1 MGGTLMTTLLRNL
14 LDREMQELP
23 DKIAHHID
31 DENLTYKAARQLVS
45 YLMTLDPQLDRPI
58 VIVNIGTDRSTG
70 DSLGPLVGSFLKEKQ
85 RLMPDMY
92 VYGTLDDPVHAT
104 NIARYI
110 EDIMNTHSNPIIIAV
125 DACLGQAK
133 NVGNLNLG
141 IGPVKP
147 GAGVKKDLPSVG
159 HIYMTGTVNV
169 GGYLEYLVLQ
179 NTRLNLV
186 MKLAKSISDTICKAY
201 YKIQTHKNKVPSH

>member
-1 MGGTLMTTLLRNL
+1 MTTLLKKFLN
-14 LDREMQELP
+14 RELQELP
-23 DKIAHHID
+23 DKTAHHID
-31 DENLTYKAARQLVS
+31 DKDLTYKATNQLVS
-45 YLMTLDPQLDRPI
+45 YLMTLNPQLDQPI
-58 VIVNIGTDRSTG
+58 VVVNIGTDRSTG

-85 RLMPDMY
+85 HLIPGIHI
-92 VYGTLDDPVHAT
+92 YGTLDSPVHAT
-104 NIARYI
+104 NITRCI
-110 EDIMNTHSNPIIIAV
+110 ENIRNIHANSIIIAV

-147 GAGVKKDLPSVG
+147 GAGVNKELPSVG

-186 MKLAKSISDTICKAY
+186 MKLAKSISDTIYRAY
-201 YKIQTHKNKVPSH
+201 YKIQTHKKQAPSH